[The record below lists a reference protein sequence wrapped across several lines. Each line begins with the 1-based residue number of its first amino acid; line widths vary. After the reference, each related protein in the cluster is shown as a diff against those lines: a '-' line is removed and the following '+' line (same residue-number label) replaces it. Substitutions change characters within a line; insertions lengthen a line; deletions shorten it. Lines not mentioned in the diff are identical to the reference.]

1 MAMLIDQ
8 YGRELPP
15 VEKAAVPAMRA
26 TDIVGSGGWWPLIRE
41 PFTGA
46 WQRNMEVRADT
57 ALGNVTL
64 FRCVSLISSDVAK
77 MRMKL
82 IFESSAGVWE
92 ERGNPAWSPVLR
104 RPNHYQ
110 NRIQFWQSWMESRLN
125 AGNVYALKE
134 RDARGVVTQLYVLD
148 PRRVRPLVA
157 DSGDVFYQLY
167 SDDLAGVRE
176 QTTAPA
182 SEIIHSRWNCL
193 FHPLCGLPPL
203 FANALVANQ
212 GLRIQE
218 HSANFFMNGA
228 NPGGVLTAPGRI
240 STETADR
247 LKSDWQAKF
256 TGANVGRVAVLGDG
270 LKYEA
275 MGVTALD
282 SQLVEQS
289 RLAAE
294 MICSSYGVPAYKA
307 GVGPAPTLNNIEA
320 LERQYYQACLQ
331 IHIEDAELCIDEGLG
346 LPANWGVEFD
356 LDGLMRMDTATL
368 IKALADGVG
377 AGVLKPDEA
386 RARLGYGKVEG
397 GDTPYLQQ
405 QNYSLAAL
413 NKRDTGDDPFGKGA
427 ARAAREPA
435 AGNEPASEAPAN
447 ENSIEA
453 ARLVAALREKFAGV
467 PLNAA

>member
-1 MAMLIDQ
+1 MPPLIDQ
-8 YGRELPP
+8 YGRELAPI
-15 VEKAAVPAMRA
+15 EKAAVPAMRA

-41 PFTGA
+41 PFAGA

-64 FRCVSLISSDVAK
+64 FRCVSLISSDLAK
-77 MRMKL
+77 MRPKL
-82 IFESSAGVWE
+82 IFQVSPDVWE
-92 ERGNPAWSPVLR
+92 ERDNPAWTPVLR
-104 RPNHYQ
+104 RPNHFQ
-110 NRIQFWQSWMESRLN
+110 NRIQFWQNWMESRLN

-134 RDARGVVTQLYVLD
+134 RDGRGVVVALYILD

-157 DSGDVFYQLY
+157 PGSDVFYQLY
-167 SDDLAGVRE
+167 SDDLAGVSE
-176 QTTAPA
+176 QTTVPA

-203 FANALVANQ
+203 FANALVATQ

-218 HSANFFMNGA
+218 HSANFFQNGA
-228 NPGGVLTAPGRI
+228 NPGGMLTAPGRI
-240 STETADR
+240 SPETAER
-247 LKSDWQAKF
+247 LRADWQAKF
-256 TGANVGRVAVLGDG
+256 TGQNVGRVAVLGDG

-289 RLAAE
+289 RFAAE

-331 IHIEDAELCIDEGLG
+331 IHIEDAELCVDEGLG

-368 IKALADGVG
+368 VKAMSEATG
-377 AGVLKPDEA
+377 AGLFKPNEG
-386 RARLGYGKVEG
+386 RKRLGYGPVPG
-397 GDTPYLQQ
+397 GDTPYMQE
-405 QNYSLAAL
+405 QNWPLAL
-413 NKRDTGDDPFGKGA
+413 LEG
-427 ARAAREPA
+427 RELPTR
-435 AGNEPASEAPAN
+435 PPTAPAPIEPPATPSEPPAVN
-447 ENSIEA
+447 ENGIEA
-453 ARLVAALREKFAGV
+453 DHFIAALRAKFAEAL
-467 PLNAA
+467 LNAA